1 MSPSTRTIR
10 ILAVLWPAFLATI
23 VIEGLVFSMFDPSAL
38 RWTDGLGE
46 TLSPLAVYTLAF
58 VVIWAAIAGAVA
70 LAGSFA
76 LPSASQR

>member
-38 RWTDGLGE
+38 RWTDGLGDA
-46 TLSPLAVYTLAF
+46 LSPLAVYTLAF
-58 VVIWAAIAGAVA
+58 LVIWAAIAGAVA
-70 LAGSFA
+70 LAGSFI
-76 LPSASQR
+76 LPSAPRH